1 MLMLIEAID
10 YAWKEKQEL
19 YDINPCECNGYFD
32 FRNKVVIQYEN
43 ENTNKYAEV
52 V

>member
-10 YAWKEKQEL
+10 YAWKEKQIL
-19 YDINPCECNGYFD
+19 YDIDPCDCNGYFD
-32 FRNKVVIQYEN
+32 FRNKVVIQYEY
-43 ENTNKYAEV
+43 ENTELYMEV